1 MAMASLQMIRGDV
14 NVSELHRWMGQRR
27 LVDTDYAMHCL
38 LVESFGTGLAP
49 KPFRLLLPR
58 AGGLGTL
65 YGYASGDAGSLR
77 QASGMF
83 ACPLQSRI
91 IPANSLDDKPMPSEW
106 RLGRQLGFEVR
117 VRPVV
122 RRSRNAQWRPGKE
135 CDVFLLEA
143 SRHARGEMPN
153 SREAVYIDWL
163 TRQFEVRRGARLVSN
178 RTRMVSFQR
187 SRAVLRPGRRH
198 TEGPDAVMRGVL
210 TITDAA
216 AFSSFL
222 ARGIGRHR
230 AYGYG
235 MLLLRPA

>member
-1 MAMASLQMIRGDV
+1 MIRADV
-14 NVSELHRWMGQRR
+14 NVSELHRWMGGRR
-27 LVDTDYAMHCL
+27 LQDTDYAMHCL
-38 LVESFGTGLAP
+38 LAESFGTELAP

-58 AGGLGTL
+58 GGGWGTL
-65 YGYASGDAGSLR
+65 YGYASGGAGSLR

-91 IPANSLDDKPMPSEW
+91 IPADSLDDKPMPSEW

-122 RRSRNAQWRPGKE
+122 RRSRNAAWRPGKE
-135 CDVFLLEA
+135 CDAFLLEA
-143 SRHARGEMPN
+143 KRHARGEMPYG
-153 SREAVYIDWL
+153 REAVYIDWL
-163 TRQFEVRRGARLVSN
+163 ARQFERHRGARLDPE
-178 RTRMVSFQR
+178 RTRMVAFQR
-187 SRAVLRPGRRH
+187 SRAVRKPGARL

-210 TITDAA
+210 TITDPG
-216 AFSSFL
+216 AFSNLL
-222 ARGIGRHR
+222 ARGVGRHR